1 MDAPVQIRA
10 FQKDA
15 QFIRRSKRTRIIAN
29 AVFRILIIASRIPD
43 RFGHVLPCA
52 DEPLIVSLLTVPL
65 KNLPN
70 ELTMKIEK
78 FLTVSGR

>member
-1 MDAPVQIRA
+1 MDAPVQLRA

-15 QFIRRSKRTRIIAN
+15 QFICRGERTRIIAN
-29 AVFRILIIASRIPD
+29 AIFRILIIASRVPD
-43 RFGHVLPCA
+43 RLGHVLPCA
-52 DEPLIVSLLTVPL
+52 DERLVISLLAVPL
-65 KNLPN
+65 MNLPN